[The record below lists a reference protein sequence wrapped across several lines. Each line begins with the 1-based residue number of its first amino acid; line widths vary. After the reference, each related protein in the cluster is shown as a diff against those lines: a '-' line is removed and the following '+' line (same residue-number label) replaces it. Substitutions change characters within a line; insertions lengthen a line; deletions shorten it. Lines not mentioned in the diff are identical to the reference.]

1 MLIPT
6 ALVNKTQVN
15 KFEESNSLGWPSIFC
30 VGIQN
35 CFENDGR
42 QIKVANISIII

>member
-1 MLIPT
+1 MPIPT

-15 KFEESNSLGWPSIFC
+15 KFEESNSLGCPSIFC

-35 CFENDGR
+35 RLRTTADKLR
-42 QIKVANISIII
+42 WQIFL